1 MTRLNVVREGQGPF
15 VVLSHALGCDL
26 HMWDGVAALLA
37 RAHTV
42 LRYDHRN
49 HGGSAV
55 ESGPLRIEQLA
66 EDAAELIAREAGGEP
81 VHFVGLSMGGMTA
94 QALAVRRPE
103 LLRSVVIANSAA
115 HYPDQ
120 SPWRARTETVA
131 GQGVA
136 AIAPGAV
143 ARWLTPAFA
152 ATAEGRVA
160 AQALHDTLVATD
172 PEGYIASCQ
181 AVAAIDFRDSN
192 RRIAVPTLVIAGTQ
206 DEATPPAMSEA
217 MVAAIPGARL
227 ATIEGA
233 HLSAVERP
241 AEFTEKLIDFW
252 RNLPPVD
259 FPTPAA
265 AR

>member
-1 MTRLNVVREGQGPF
+1 MTRLNILREGEGPF

-26 HMWDGVAALLA
+26 RMWDGVAALLA

-49 HGGSAV
+49 HGGSEVVPGA
-55 ESGPLRIEQLA
+55 LRIEQLA
-66 EDAAELIAREAGGEP
+66 GDAAELIAREAGGEP

-94 QALAVRRPE
+94 QALAVQRPE

-120 SPWRARTETVA
+120 TPWRMRAETVA
-131 GQGVA
+131 AQGVA

-152 ATAEGRVA
+152 GTPEGRA
-160 AQALHDTLVATD
+160 AAKALHDTLAATD
-172 PEGYIASCQ
+172 PQGYIASCG
-181 AVAAIDFRDSN
+181 AVAAIDFRESN
-192 RRIAVPTLVIAGTQ
+192 RRITVPTLVIAGAQ

-227 ATIEGA
+227 ATIDGA

-241 AEFTEKLIDFW
+241 VEFTEQLIDFW
-252 RNLPPVD
+252 RSL
-259 FPTPAA
+259 
-265 AR
+265 